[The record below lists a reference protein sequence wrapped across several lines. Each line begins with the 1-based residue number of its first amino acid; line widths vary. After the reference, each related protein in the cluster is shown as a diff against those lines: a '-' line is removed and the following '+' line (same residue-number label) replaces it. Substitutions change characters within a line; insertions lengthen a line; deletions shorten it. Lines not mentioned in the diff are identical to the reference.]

1 MKNIRSAKRVNDAV
15 RKIFI
20 LTLVMALSI
29 SSIPMSQ
36 AYADTKKEI
45 TYTVKRGDT
54 LGKIAKQYN
63 TSVTQFAKLNNI
75 QDVNYIKVGQEL
87 LIPGLATK
95 IVKNQSELDEA
106 LSSNLYGTIKIE
118 SKKAIRFN
126 ISNKKYNNII
136 LIVNAPNASVSNK
149 ATFQQINIKDLNENG
164 WKELGKKNSFVIE
177 AKNLHMVIDKSATI
191 ANITTAKDV
200 DSLTVKNNSAKNLVV
215 KTKDGSVTIE
225 KKQVTYIVNGEKVE
239 ANPKPTV
246 VPKPTKKPNSTK
258 KPQPTLQPTQVP
270 QPTLQP
276 TLKPTQVPQPTQRPQ
291 PTLEP
296 TQVPQP
302 TQTPYPT
309 LQPTQVPQ
317 PTAVPTQTPEPTKLL
332 PCDIAD
338 FSTWKL
344 QLPTPNETMTGVEEI
359 TADRLVNGYEGPNF
373 YVDQNDGGIV
383 MSSPVDGFKTANTT
397 YSRSELR
404 ELIDGKTASVNW
416 YWKGTHILRT
426 SEMVTEVPS
435 NGKTIVSQIHGIWP
449 NGENGPVLIKVQYE
463 YLTKSVGVYIKTAAY
478 NSAADKKFYF
488 SDVDLN
494 QRFDTEIKIVE
505 GVAYVTIS
513 SNGRSET
520 YAYDFLGND
529 SSWESQL
536 GYFKVGNY
544 VQDSVKD
551 YEGEGATVKVYKIE
565 TFHDDNFVKPVPIES
580 LVMLQDNVTMGIGET
595 MKLETQCT
603 PIDTVNK
610 AVTWSVVEGNENLA
624 VNNQG
629 VITAIAEG
637 TAKVRATSVENTTVY
652 TECSIEI
659 VKEITQEVKAVY
671 EQNFGTDAPYDIT
684 SADEIGLLPSGATNV
699 SVVNEDGN
707 YVLKFFD
714 KDESGSAKAGIYFP
728 EELNSVTVSFKVRVD
743 ETEIKDTKNTPSYL
757 YLCVGGSDTWLT
769 SGNEMFRLRNGST
782 YNAGTLMNH
791 MWLLSHGYQQATMN
805 TDATKFELGE
815 WKEVT
820 IITTPDN
827 GTAKGNMSDV
837 YIDGLKVGSQLS
849 NNFNSAYI
857 NQVNFYSGTKD
868 LISFSIDDIK
878 IYSGVKAP
886 ESENAAAPESVT
898 LGITPSIMATGDS
911 IRLIATIAPDGAR
924 EGLTYSI
931 TNGSEYVSVSK
942 DGLITAV
949 KAGTAT
955 IRVASASY
963 PEIYDECI
971 ITVVDNNTIVRVE
984 SLTLAEDNITLF
996 IGQAK
1001 DLIPQITPANAAEQ
1015 GVSFEVI
1022 SGFDCITVSQTG
1034 VVTALKAG
1042 AAVVRV
1048 KSLDNPKAYVD
1059 CNVAVVNNV
1068 SPGTIIFSDTFSTAL
1083 DLSKWET
1090 ATSNNQFTENK
1101 VVDGALRMFDDN
1113 GAGQPKAFFGFE
1125 PQASTVSMQFKIK
1138 VTRDLK
1144 EGTDKFSAVT
1154 IGFGTGL
1161 ITSQVNEAFRFK
1173 TSGSVSNNTVTNA
1186 RFVYSNPEGTNFL
1199 DTGKNYE
1206 RNEWYTVTMVTTPDN
1221 GSERANTT
1229 DIYID
1234 GVKVIDK
1241 AVNKNKFATIDKFI
1255 LQTGTTD
1262 LTEYFIDDMK
1272 IWTGDYADGETG
1284 ENPEEPSQNLIYG
1297 EDFNNI
1303 TLGELPVA
1311 SSETNPSIRPS
1322 WKITSAS
1329 GAAIGIVDDRE
1340 NNKALKFT
1348 DDSDSLQPK
1357 ALLIFDK
1364 ATGTTTIEFD
1374 LLMEDDRI
1382 YVEGTEKASVV
1393 SIGVGSTDIGSP
1405 SSKAREMFRLKTK
1418 ANVEVVDGV
1427 SVVTGRKF
1435 CYEQEDNSG
1444 KYIDIPGI
1452 SYELNTWYTIK
1463 LVMTPGEEGT
1473 TSIFINGVELVTDA
1487 LNKKPVVPNTD
1498 PAITANTID
1507 SFIIQGEKASLATFW
1522 IDNVKIYR

>member
-1 MKNIRSAKRVNDAV
+1 MNRIGSVKRVNDV
-15 RKIFI
+15 LRKFFI
-20 LTLVMALSI
+20 LTLVMALSMSHIPI
-29 SSIPMSQ
+29 SQ
-36 AYADTKKEI
+36 VYANTKKET

-54 LGKIAKQYN
+54 LGELAKQYN
-63 TSVTQFAKLNNI
+63 TTVSQFAKLNNI
-75 QDVNYIKVGQEL
+75 QNVNIIKVGQKL

-95 IVKNQSELDEA
+95 IVKSQSELDLA
-106 LSSNLYGTIKIE
+106 LNSDLFGTIKIE
-118 SKKAIRFN
+118 TNKAIRFN
-126 ISNKKYNNII
+126 ISNKSYNNLI
-136 LIVNAPNASVSNK
+136 LIVNAPKGSVTNK
-149 ATFQQINIKDLNENG
+149 ATFQKINIEALNKKG
-164 WKELGKKNSFVIE
+164 WKESGKKNSFVIE
-177 AKNLHMVIDKSATI
+177 AKNLNMVIDKSATI
-191 ANITTAKDV
+191 ANITTTKYVA
-200 DSLTVKNNSAKNLVV
+200 SFTVKNNTAKNLVV
-215 KTKDGSVTIE
+215 KTKDGSVTIA
-225 KKQVTYIVNGEKVE
+225 KKQLTYIVNGEKVE
-239 ANPKPTV
+239 ARPTTTNVPSKPTV
-246 VPKPTKKPNSTK
+246 VPKPTKAPQPTK
-258 KPQPTLQPTQVP
+258 KPEPTLEPTQAPEPTVQPTQVP
-270 QPTLQP
+270 E
-276 TLKPTQVPQPTQRPQ
+276 

-296 TQVPQP
+296 TQVPEPTLQP
-302 TQTPYPT
+302 TEAPEPT
-309 LQPTQVPQ
+309 LQPTQ
-317 PTAVPTQTPEPTKLL
+317 APEPTTAPTPTPIRLL
-332 PCDIAD
+332 PSDIAD

-359 TADRLVNGYEGPNF
+359 TADRLMNGYEGPHF

-383 MSSPVDGFKTANTT
+383 MSTPVDGFKTANTT

-463 YLTKSVGVYIKTAAY
+463 YSTKSIGVYIKTAAY

-513 SNGRSET
+513 SDGRSET

-565 TFHDDNFVKPVPIES
+565 TFHDDDYVKPVPIES
-580 LVMLQDNVTMGIGET
+580 LAMLQDNVTMGIGET
-595 MKLETQCT
+595 MKLETQCA

-637 TAKVRATSVENTTVY
+637 TAKVRATSVENTNVY
-652 TECSIEI
+652 AACSISI

-684 SADEIGLLPSGATNV
+684 NADEIGLLAGGATTVN
-699 SVVNEDGN
+699 VVNEDGN
-707 YVLKFFD
+707 YVLKFYD

-743 ETEIKDTKNTPSYL
+743 ETEIKDTKNNPSYL

-769 SGNEMFRLRNGST
+769 SANEMFRLRNGST
-782 YNAGTLMNH
+782 YNAGTLTNH

-805 TDATKFELGE
+805 SDATKFELGE

-827 GTAKGNMSDV
+827 GTANGNKSDV
-837 YIDGLKVGSQLS
+837 YVNGLKVGSQLS
-849 NNFNSAYI
+849 NNFNSTYV
-857 NQVNFYSGTKD
+857 NQINFYSGTKD

-878 IYSGVKAP
+878 VYSGVKVP
-886 ESENAAAPESVT
+886 ESANAAAPESVS
-898 LGITPSIMATGDS
+898 LGLTPSIMAIGDS
-911 IRLIATIAPDGAR
+911 IRLEASIAPDGAQ

-931 TNGSEYVSVSK
+931 TKGNEFVSVSK
-942 DGLITAV
+942 DGFLTAIEE
-949 KAGTAT
+949 GTAT
-955 IRVASASY
+955 IRVASTFY

-984 SLTLAEDNITLF
+984 SLTLVEDKITLF
-996 IGQAK
+996 IGQTK
-1001 DLIPQITPANAAEQ
+1001 GLIPQIAPANATEQ
-1015 GVSFEVI
+1015 GVSYEVI
-1022 SGFDCITVSQTG
+1022 SGFDCVTVSQTAE
-1034 VVTALKAG
+1034 VIALNAG

-1048 KSLDNPKAYVD
+1048 KSLDNPKVFVD
-1059 CNVAVVNNV
+1059 CNIAVVSNV
-1068 SPGTIIFSDTFSTAL
+1068 SAGTIIFSDTFSSAL

-1090 ATSNNQFTENK
+1090 ATSNNQFTESK

-1113 GAGQPKAFFGFE
+1113 GAGQPKAYFAFE
-1125 PQASTVSMQFKIK
+1125 PQASTISMQFKIK
-1138 VTRDLK
+1138 VTRDIK
-1144 EGTDKFSAVT
+1144 EGTGKFSAVT
-1154 IGFGTGL
+1154 IGFGTGS
-1161 ITSQVNEAFRFK
+1161 ITSQANEAFRFK
-1173 TSGSVSNNTVTNA
+1173 TSGSVSNNIVTNP
-1186 RFVYSNPEGTNFL
+1186 RFVYSNPEGTSFL

-1206 RNEWYTVTMVTTPDN
+1206 LNEWYTITMVTTPDN

-1234 GVKVIDK
+1234 GIKVIDK

-1255 LQTGTTD
+1255 FQTGTAD

-1272 IWTGDYADGETG
+1272 IWTGDYADGETA
-1284 ENPEEPSQNLIYG
+1284 ENPEEPSQTLIYG

-1303 TLGELPVA
+1303 TLEDLPVA
-1311 SSETNPSIRPS
+1311 SSETNPSVRPS
-1322 WKITSAS
+1322 WKVTTAS
-1329 GAAIGIVDDRE
+1329 GSSIEIVDVRE

-1364 ATGTTTIEFD
+1364 GTGTTTIEFD
-1374 LLMEDDRI
+1374 LLIEDDRI
-1382 YVEGTEKASVV
+1382 YVDSSEKASVI
-1393 SIGVGSTDIGSP
+1393 SIGIGSTDIGSA

-1418 ANVEVVDGV
+1418 ANVELVDGV

-1444 KYIDIPGI
+1444 KYLDIPGI

-1463 LVMTPGEEGT
+1463 LVMIPGEEGT

-1487 LNKKPVVPNTD
+1487 SNKKPAVPNTD
-1498 PAITANTID
+1498 PAITADTID
-1507 SFIIQGEKASLATFW
+1507 SLIIQGEKASLTTFW